1 MEGGGGGEGGTL
13 HNECSLMNAAAP
25 FLSRARF
32 LVARLLTAFMV
43 TRPNSRKIIYFVT
56 TKKKNRI
63 FPTLLYLYT
72 IYFEHFKSPF
82 ASYRFSKIVRNFSSG
97 QSWTL
102 AGFLSRS
109 KWSAER
115 IARRKREEKS
125 VTNNDKNSGFIV
137 FPRRSILLEFKVV
150 RVSAINTNERFIV
163 DARGHAGDI
172 SYLLM
177 ERNVIRFAETLYEF
191 SPELSLKFK
200 LKIPRICPY
209 RYFDRYRAFLFFL
222 SFFSTSISLQTNIK
236 HDIKLRGLNWGE
248 KDCSI

>member
-1 MEGGGGGEGGTL
+1 M
-13 HNECSLMNAAAP
+13 
-25 FLSRARF
+25 
-32 LVARLLTAFMV
+32 
-43 TRPNSRKIIYFVT
+43 
-56 TKKKNRI
+56 
-63 FPTLLYLYT
+63 
-72 IYFEHFKSPF
+72 
-82 ASYRFSKIVRNFSSG
+82 
-97 QSWTL
+97 
-102 AGFLSRS
+102 
-109 KWSAER
+109 
-115 IARRKREEKS
+115 
-125 VTNNDKNSGFIV
+125 
-137 FPRRSILLEFKVV
+137 V

-200 LKIPRICPY
+200 LKIPRICSY

>member
-1 MEGGGGGEGGTL
+1 ML
-13 HNECSLMNAAAP
+13 SNECCCTVFVPGKVPRCTLTD
-25 FLSRARF
+25 RF
-32 LVARLLTAFMV
+32 HGYSTEFSKNYIFRD
-43 TRPNSRKIIYFVT
+43 NE
-56 TKKKNRI
+56 KKNRI

>member
-1 MEGGGGGEGGTL
+1 MIRG
-13 HNECSLMNAAAP
+13 A
-25 FLSRARF
+25 
-32 LVARLLTAFMV
+32 
-43 TRPNSRKIIYFVT
+43 
-56 TKKKNRI
+56 
-63 FPTLLYLYT
+63 
-72 IYFEHFKSPF
+72 
-82 ASYRFSKIVRNFSSG
+82 
-97 QSWTL
+97 
-102 AGFLSRS
+102 
-109 KWSAER
+109 

-191 SPELSLKFK
+191 SPEFSLKFK

-209 RYFDRYRAFLFFL
+209 RYFDIKLFYFFP
-222 SFFSTSISLQTNIK
+222 FFSTLISLQTNIK